1 MLFAIKYAK
10 KGFTCYAFFVAA
22 NFAFKTLRKRKVQLC
37 AVAAPLH
44 KNLFSENIFVRNM
57 VILICAEALL
67 RKSEP
72 MGLSLLLNPSARK
85 TEHKAAGDCWVFLK
99 IVRLFLSV
107 QKETA
112 EKSKNY
118 AASKTALLRSG
129 TQFVACDLSR

>member
-1 MLFAIKYAK
+1 MMLAK
-10 KGFTCYAFFVAA
+10 ASLRYAFAD
-22 NFAFKTLRKRKVQLC
+22 
-37 AVAAPLH
+37 P
-44 KNLFSENIFVRNM
+44 
-57 VILICAEALL
+57 ICAEALL

-72 MGLSLLLNPSARK
+72 MGLSLLLNPSAGK
-85 TEHKAAGDCWVFLK
+85 TEHKAVGDCWVFLK

-129 TQFVACDLSR
+129 TQFVACDLSG